1 MPFGRDNIA
10 MQLDRRGFLKVLG
23 HVLTAYSLGA
33 LGAYQ
38 YSIHVEPEWV
48 SVKKIL
54 IRLQTLGITFDGFKL
69 VQLSD
74 FHLYPYTE
82 IDLIQS
88 AVDITNELNPD
99 LVVLTGDYVLDQAE
113 AIFDLAPVLSQLN
126 PVQGVFAI
134 LGNHDYWTNPEIVK
148 QGLEQL
154 GIPVLI
160 NQGIQIGAGRDS
172 LYLAGMDDGWDGQP
186 DLDAALA
193 NWSEGMPTI
202 MLLHEPDF
210 WDFYKADPR
219 LDLQLSGHSHGG
231 QVRIPGYGAPI
242 LPQYGRKFD
251 QGLYHYN
258 ERYLYVNR
266 GIGVVPPPVRLNC
279 RPEVTEITLTRGG
292 NQGI

>member
-1 MPFGRDNIA
+1 

-23 HVLTAYSLGA
+23 HVLTAYGLGA

-38 YSIHVEPEWV
+38 YSIHVEPEWL
-48 SVKKIL
+48 SVNN
-54 IRLQTLGITFDGFKL
+54 IRLPLKNLGNAFDGFKV

-82 IDLIQS
+82 IELVQS
-88 AVDITNELNPD
+88 AVAIANELKPD
-99 LVVLTGDYVLDQAE
+99 LVVLTGDYVLDLAE

-126 PVQGVFAI
+126 PARGVFAI
-134 LGNHDYWTNPEIVK
+134 LGNHDYWTNAEIIK
-148 QGLEQL
+148 QGLKEQ

-160 NQGIQIGAGRDS
+160 NEGVQISVGRDN

-186 DLDAALA
+186 DLESALS
-193 NWSEGMPTI
+193 NWSEGIPTI

-210 WDFYKADPR
+210 WEFYRSDPR
-219 LDLQLSGHSHGG
+219 IDLQLSGHSHGG
-231 QVRIPGYGAPI
+231 QVRLPGYGAPI
-242 LPQYGRKFD
+242 LPEYGRKFD
-251 QGLYHYN
+251 QGLYTFN

-279 RPEVTEITLTRGG
+279 RPEVTEITLTSG
-292 NQGI
+292 